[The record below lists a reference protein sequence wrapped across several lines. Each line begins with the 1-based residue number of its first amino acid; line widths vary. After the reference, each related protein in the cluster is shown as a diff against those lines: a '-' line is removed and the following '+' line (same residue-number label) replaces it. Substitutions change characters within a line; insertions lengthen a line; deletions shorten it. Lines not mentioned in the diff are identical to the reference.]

1 MGPASAGE
9 KEPMSQSQ
17 QMYWVCSDVLSLI
30 LQLRNSR
37 DLPAPDI
44 LQRRVLGLFDTMMQ
58 NGKEARI
65 PEQDMVDAKFA
76 LAAFA
81 DEIIYHSTWPG
92 KTQWLSNPL
101 QLQFFGLNTAGDGFF
116 SNLDSL
122 YGQRNR
128 AHVAQIY
135 FLCLALGFQGKYR
148 LRQQEGLPAVVE
160 GVGNFVALSEGG
172 GDVLAPNA
180 ERKDGGGGAVRR
192 ELPFLAIALGT
203 LVVAVIIVLILYL
216 VVSYQAGEVAD
227 GIKKLVQSSK

>member
-1 MGPASAGE
+1 
-9 KEPMSQSQ
+9 MSLSQ
-17 QMYWVCSDVLSLI
+17 TMYWVCSDVLSLI

-58 NGKEARI
+58 NGREARI
-65 PEQDMVDAKFA
+65 PEQDMIDAKFA

-81 DEIIYHSTWPG
+81 DEVIYHSTWPG

-116 SNLDSL
+116 TNLDSL

-148 LRQQEGLPAVVE
+148 LRAQEGLGQVVE

-172 GDVLAPNA
+172 GEVLAPNA

-203 LVVAVIIVLILYL
+203 LAVAVIIILILYF
-216 VVSYQAGEVAD
+216 VISWQASDVASTID
-227 GIKKLVQSSK
+227 KLVKTTKQ